1 METIEVK
8 SKKDINRNTKVEFD
22 ISYKGSFDAAAK
34 TLNYH
39 YEGIRELL
47 KNSGSAMLRAGKDE
61 KNRNCV
67 LLLRD
72 KGGKE
77 KKSLIG
83 FLDFVG
89 MDRDRVSKAKKLNS
103 TTAGLDDKLV
113 NKNDLWAGHGN
124 GGKVYGAKF
133 FDKSLWITSL
143 DNKLNIFGYESNIV
157 SKNSHFSDL
166 SKKDVGFLID
176 EEKPLG
182 NPEQKLKSEL
192 KRFKVKTEELSDDIN
207 QMLKTEN
214 FTFFVGENPIDHSKN
229 IRKKDILEDLLKDLE
244 L

>member
-1 METIEVK
+1 MEIIEMK
-8 SKKDINRNTKVEFD
+8 SKKDVNRNTKVEFD

-61 KNRNCV
+61 NNRNCV

-89 MDRDRVSKAKKLNS
+89 MDR
-103 TTAGLDDKLV
+103 
-113 NKNDLWAGHGN
+113 
-124 GGKVYGAKF
+124 
-133 FDKSLWITSL
+133 I
-143 DNKLNIFGYESNIV
+143 E
-157 SKNSHFSDL
+157 
-166 SKKDVGFLID
+166 FL
-176 EEKPLG
+176 
-182 NPEQKLKSEL
+182 KLK
-192 KRFKVKTEELSDDIN
+192 T
-207 QMLKTEN
+207 
-214 FTFFVGENPIDHSKN
+214 
-229 IRKKDILEDLLKDLE
+229 
-244 L
+244 